1 MRALPYVPFGAGLR
15 DRPHVF
21 VDGLRTP
28 ATVLELSHWPGN
40 RTPAHLKC
48 DVSTQSVLRLWDR
61 PAAERERLLAGATA
75 VTCDHYDVDGLL
87 SVLCLTDPA
96 FTLRHRDLVEA
107 TALCGDFDVHTGAPG
122 VRACLALLA
131 AEREISQATRFRSVE
146 QATTALYRGMLDV
159 ARECLLD
166 PDAWRDGWAGE
177 WEDVERSLRS
187 PIEVDERG
195 DLAVF
200 VDTAGPAHEYAVHAR
215 TDAGH
220 VLRLRRDGRHSL
232 RFRYENFVDLQ
243 SRRPAPR
250 VRGDL
255 LAAELNARERDGLWF
270 CESPATATPLLQ
282 LYTDDEVPAPS
293 SLGMDEVRR
302 VVVAFFEAA
311 RADES
316 LLWRPHPGWLY
327 EAAGTPPSKEAGT
340 AWQG

>member
-1 MRALPYVPFGAGLR
+1 MEALPYVPFGAGLR

-28 ATVLELSHWPGN
+28 STVLELSHWPGN
-40 RTPAHLKC
+40 RTPAPLKA
-48 DVSTQSVLRLWDR
+48 DVSTQSVLRLLGR
-61 PAAERERLLAGATA
+61 PAADRERLLAGATA

-87 SVLCLTDPA
+87 SVLCLVDPEFA
-96 FTLRHRDLVEA
+96 WRHRGLLEA
-107 TALCGDFDVHTGAPG
+107 TALCGDFDVHSGDPA

-131 AEREISQATRFRSVE
+131 AEREISRATRFRSVE
-146 QATTALYRGMLDV
+146 QATTALFRGMLDV
-159 ARECLLD
+159 AEACLLD
-166 PDAWRDGWAGE
+166 PGAWRDAWAGE

-187 PIEVDERG
+187 ATEFEEHG

-200 VDTAGPAHEYAVHAR
+200 VDTDRPAHEYAVHAR

-255 LAAELNARERDGLWF
+255 LARELNARERDGTWF

-282 LYTDDEVPAPS
+282 LYAGDEVPAPS

-311 RADES
+311 RADGS
-316 LLWRPHPGWLY
+316 LLWRPTAGWVH

-340 AWQG
+340 AWHG